1 MERREYLER
10 VIMGLE
16 MSIPDFKSRLQ
27 YYKDGDLEKKYAEKF
42 LLSMEENLSK
52 YKAELA
58 SLPEQGGS
66 DE

>member
-16 MSIPDFKSRLQ
+16 MSIPDFEGRLK

-42 LLSMEENLSK
+42 IGSMNDNLAK
-52 YKAELA
+52 YKAELETLA
-58 SLPEQGGS
+58 EEKS
-66 DE
+66 DG

>member
-16 MSIPDFKSRLQ
+16 MSIPDFRSRLQ

-42 LLSMEENLSK
+42 LASMEENLAK
-52 YKAELA
+52 YKSELAELPA
-58 SLPEQGGS
+58 EGAD